1 MSKYTLLCE
10 DTALDGMPV
19 FEQTFV
25 FETDVLEEAIMY
37 LDMFLKGS
45 GFVYSGELGV
55 ISDERA

>member
-10 DTALDGMPV
+10 DTALDGTTL

-25 FETDVLEEAIMY
+25 FETDALEEAIMY

-45 GFVYSGELGV
+45 GFVYKGELGV
-55 ISDERA
+55 IPYE

>member
-10 DTALDGMPV
+10 DTALDGTPL

-25 FETDVLEEAIMY
+25 FETDTLEEAVVY

-45 GFVYSGELGV
+45 GFVYKGELGV
-55 ISDERA
+55 ITYE